1 MRVCLFS
8 QSSLDGVRNPHILKR
23 MGMTGLDLGAAIPDF
38 DARYH
43 DFRADPDDPQRI
55 WCQMRVTGTQTGE
68 LRFGGLGGVSAK
80 PQQPPVKFSNPPEA
94 VSLKF
99 DDEGRVRQITTG
111 YPLDRRCGTTGGLG
125 GLFGV
130 FEGLGYP
137 LPTPLTRT
145 SAQVLSPILSLLG
158 SSPAKEAV
166 PAMTEIDAADALPEA
181 RLLQL
186 TSDLIA
192 SGFGTAGRCLLLVC
206 VLLSVACY
214 MCFHPFG
221 RL

>member
-1 MRVCLFS
+1 ML
-8 QSSLDGVRNPHILKR
+8 LDRTKTAILEATTGAYSCNHPLMECAPLPLLKR
-23 MGMTGLDLGAAIPDF
+23 MRMTGLDLAAAIPNF

-55 WCQMRVTGTQTGE
+55 WCQMRVTGTQTGQ
-68 LRFGGLGGVSAK
+68 LFFGGLGGVSAK
-80 PQQPPVKFSNPPEA
+80 PRDPPVTFSNPPEA

-145 SAQVLSPILSLLG
+145 SAQVRVLKYCLRVLKYEC
-158 SSPAKEAV
+158 SSIV
-166 PAMTEIDAADALPEA
+166 
-181 RLLQL
+181 
-186 TSDLIA
+186 SDLVALGLIA
-192 SGFGTAGRCLLLVC
+192 CEGGS
-206 VLLSVACY
+206 ACDD
-214 MCFHPFG
+214 G
-221 RL
+221 NR